1 MYVIM
6 NKINTIK
13 HSQLIIYLPIARH
26 KEDLY
31 LDKFTEL
38 GISGEL
44 ASKLERQGIFSPTP
58 VQKMAIPKI
67 LAGKDLMAEAQT
79 GTGKTLAFL
88 LPMFDS
94 FESKHGHVQGLVL
107 TPTRELAMQ
116 IASEAKILAEG
127 GDRSIMSIF
136 GGRDI
141 GKQLRKLSGKVDLVV
156 ATPGRLIDHM
166 RRGSIDLAHLK
177 FLVLDEADQML
188 YIGFRDEIEM
198 ILKATNK
205 DKQLLCFSATLDSKV
220 KKLAYRHMN
229 SPLELSV
236 EKESVTLEG
245 IRQKVVHSSDR
256 WKQEA
261 LFGELDKTKPFMA
274 IIFCR
279 TKRRADKLEEE
290 MAIRGYDCRKLH
302 GGIAQNARTRV
313 MKEFRNL
320 KFQYLIATDVAARGL
335 DITGITHIYNF
346 DIPESPETYIH
357 RIGRTGRMGQDGAAV
372 TFASPRDE
380 ERLLDIEKAIK
391 MKIPREEHVHGP
403 NETSSGRGMEKET
416 KVSGKSIGRSRR
428 QDRQNK
434 AGRKKR

>member
-1 MYVIM
+1 MGKFEKLGVSKSM
-6 NKINTIK
+6 NTILK
-13 HSQLIIYLPIARH
+13 
-26 KEDLY
+26 K
-31 LDKFTEL
+31 
-38 GISGEL
+38 
-44 ASKLERQGIFSPTP
+44 QGMATPTP
-58 VQKMAIPKI
+58 IQEMSIPRI
-67 LAGKDLMAEAQT
+67 IEGRDVLAQAQT
-79 GTGKTLAFL
+79 GTGKTIAFL
-88 LPMFDS
+88 VPMLQS
-94 FESKHGHVQGLVL
+94 FERDSKHIQGLVL
-107 TPTRELAMQ
+107 APTRELAMQ
-116 IASEAKILAEG
+116 TASEAKKLAEG
-127 GDRSIMSIF
+127 TGASILSIF

-177 FLVLDEADQML
+177 MLVLDEADQML

-198 ILKATNK
+198 ILKGTNK

-261 LFGELDKTKPFMA
+261 LFFELDKTKPFMA

-302 GGIAQNARTRV
+302 GSISQNARARV

-335 DITGITHIYNF
+335 DIRGITHIYNF
-346 DIPESPETYIH
+346 DMPESPEIYIH
-357 RIGRTGRMGQDGAAV
+357 RIGRTGRMGEDGEAV
-372 TFASPRDE
+372 TFVSPRDE
-380 ERLLDIEKAIK
+380 ERLLDIEKTIK
-391 MKIPREEHVHGP
+391 MRIPRQEHVHNP
-403 NETSSGRGMEKET
+403 NEASLASGTEKKIE
-416 KVSGKSIGRSRR
+416 KSVKNPLRSKR
-428 QDRQNK
+428 QERQNK
-434 AGRKKR
+434 AGRAKVRGGRKKR

>member
-1 MYVIM
+1 MGRF
-6 NKINTIK
+6 K
-13 HSQLIIYLPIARH
+13 S
-26 KEDLY
+26 
-31 LDKFTEL
+31 L
-38 GISGEL
+38 GINKEMEL
-44 ASKLERQGIFSPTP
+44 KLNSRGIVSPTP
-58 VQKMAIPKI
+58 IQRLAVPRI
-67 LAGKDLMAEAQT
+67 LEGRDIMAEAQT
-79 GTGKTLAFL
+79 GTGKTIAFL
-88 LPMFDS
+88 VPMLQT
-94 FESKHGHVQGLVL
+94 FERDSKHIQGLVL
-107 TPTRELAMQ
+107 APTRELAMQ

-127 GDRSIMSIF
+127 TGAKILSIF

-166 RRGSIDLAHLK
+166 RRGTIDLAHLK

-198 ILKATNK
+198 ILKGTNK
-205 DKQLLCFSATLDSKV
+205 DKQLLCFSATLDPKV

-229 SPLELSV
+229 SPLELSA

-290 MAIRGYDCRKLH
+290 MGLRGYDCRKLH
-302 GGIAQNARTRV
+302 GGIAQNARARV
-313 MKEFRNL
+313 MKQFRDL

-335 DITGITHIYNF
+335 DIRGITHIYNF

-357 RIGRTGRMGQDGAAV
+357 RIGRTGRMGQDGEAV

-380 ERLLDIEKAIK
+380 QRLLDIEKMIK

-403 NETSSGRGMEKET
+403 NERGSGRGMEKET
-416 KVSGKSIGRSRR
+416 KVSGKSIERSRI

-434 AGRKKR
+434 AGREKGRGGRKKR

>member
-1 MYVIM
+1 MGRF
-6 NKINTIK
+6 K
-13 HSQLIIYLPIARH
+13 S
-26 KEDLY
+26 
-31 LDKFTEL
+31 L
-38 GISGEL
+38 GINKEMEL
-44 ASKLERQGIFSPTP
+44 KLNSRGIVSPTP
-58 VQKMAIPKI
+58 IQRLAVPRI
-67 LAGKDLMAEAQT
+67 LEGRDIMAEAQT
-79 GTGKTLAFL
+79 GTGKTIAFL
-88 LPMFDS
+88 VPMLQT
-94 FESKHGHVQGLVL
+94 FERDSKHIQGLVL
-107 TPTRELAMQ
+107 APTRELAMQ

-127 GDRSIMSIF
+127 TGAKILSIF

-166 RRGSIDLAHLK
+166 RRGTIDLAHLK

-198 ILKATNK
+198 ILKGTNK
-205 DKQLLCFSATLDSKV
+205 DKQLLCFSATLDPKV

-229 SPLELSV
+229 SPLEFSV

-290 MAIRGYDCRKLH
+290 MGLRGYDCKKLH
-302 GGIAQNARTRV
+302 GSMPQNVRAKV
-313 MKEFRNL
+313 MRDFRQL
-320 KFQYLIATDVAARGL
+320 KFQYLIATDVASRGL
-335 DITGITHIYNF
+335 DVAGITHIYNF
-346 DIPESPETYIH
+346 DMPESPETYIH

-372 TFASPRDE
+372 TFASPRDGQ
-380 ERLLDIEKAIK
+380 RLLDIEKTIK
-391 MKIPREEHVHGP
+391 MKIPSEEHVHGR
-403 NETSSGRGMEKET
+403 NETSPGRGMEKET
-416 KVSGKSIGRSRR
+416 EVSGKGIERSRR
-428 QDRQNK
+428 QDRKNK
-434 AGRKKR
+434 AGREKGRGGRKKI